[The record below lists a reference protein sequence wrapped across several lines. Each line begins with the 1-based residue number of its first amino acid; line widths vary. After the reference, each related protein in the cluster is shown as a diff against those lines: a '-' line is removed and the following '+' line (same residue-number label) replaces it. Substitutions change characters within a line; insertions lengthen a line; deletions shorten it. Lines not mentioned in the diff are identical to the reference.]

1 MRTLGLLIEPLDV
14 LFFRDAR
21 PFSAGDQGR
30 SQLPMPQTFAGMVK
44 THLMRIAGLSSGDT
58 HGNHPRS
65 LPPER
70 RHWWGNVCCR
80 GPWLCTLEKGT
91 GDEPSTLDGPLLA
104 APADLVRL
112 GKSADAPLGRLRPLA
127 EAPPGWQP
135 PEREPRLLPLWHS
148 GAEAV
153 KPAGGFL
160 DVDGLRT
167 YLAGE
172 VPNTEHLHPADA
184 LFGREPR
191 TGIGVD
197 AATGTAEDA
206 RIYSV
211 SLLRLRPGVAF
222 YAEVDL
228 PDTAPD
234 AASVFPNGGV
244 LLPWGGEGRR
254 VRVHAV
260 DPFDWAALC
269 PAATG
274 DEDNDR
280 RLLTLMATPGLFA
293 NRAQGWKPEPR
304 GTLIAASVP
313 KPTPVSGWD
322 LAGRAAENGDAN
334 EITGAGGH
342 PRATRWAI
350 PAGAV
355 YLWRRGT
362 HSTSPAP
369 EPGLLGLSEKPMHA
383 AAGWGLALPGRWSS
397 CPLPTPTAR

>member
-21 PFSAGDQGR
+21 PFDAGDQAR
-30 SQLPMPQTFAGMVK
+30 SELPLPQTLAGMVK
-44 THLMRIAGLSSGDT
+44 THLMRTAGLSPGDT

-70 RHWWGNVCCR
+70 WQWWGNVCCR
-80 GPWLCTLEKGT
+80 GPWLCTLGKGT
-91 GDEPSTLDGPLLA
+91 AGEPSTLGGPLLA

-112 GKSADAPLGRLRPLA
+112 GKSSDAPLGRLRPLA

-135 PEREPRLLPLWHS
+135 PDRELQLLPLWHS
-148 GAEAV
+148 GAETV

-160 DVDGLRT
+160 DPDGLRA
-167 YLAGE
+167 YLAGG
-172 VPNTEHLHPADA
+172 VPNAGQLHSTDR

-197 AATGTAEDA
+197 AGTGTAEVA

-211 SLLRLRPGVAF
+211 SLLRLRPGVGF

-234 AASVFPNGGV
+234 ADTVFPAAGV

-254 VRVHAV
+254 VRVSAI
-260 DPFDWAALC
+260 DPFEWAALC
-269 PAATG
+269 PAPNESEGGHT
-274 DEDNDR
+274 
-280 RLLTLMATPGLFA
+280 LTLMATPGLFA
-293 NRAQGWKPEPR
+293 NRAQPWKPRPQ
-304 GTLIAASVP
+304 GTLVAAAAP
-313 KPTPVSGWD
+313 KPLPVSGWD
-322 LAGRAAENGDAN
+322 LAGRAAKNGDAD
-334 EITGAGGH
+334 EMTGASGH
-342 PRATRWAI
+342 PRATRWAV

-362 HSTSPAP
+362 HSTAPPP
-369 EPGLLGLSEKPMHA
+369 EPGLLALSEKPMHA
-383 AAGWGLALPGRWSS
+383 DAGWGLALPGRWSF
-397 CPLPTPTAR
+397 CPLPTLTAR